1 MKKVVL
7 YIAFVLLALVRTPR
21 ADDDFF
27 DNLIVDEHMQQEVK
41 NAIEKEKAQTS
52 AGEILDKKPLE
63 LKIDADDQ
71 SKIKKSTKDAVLPI
85 EREMAPFGLKWLAS
99 KDEILELQ
107 VKLTPYAL
115 AGRFCTIELPGK
127 PQLSTLQCS

>member
-7 YIAFVLLALVRTPR
+7 YAAFGLFALAHTAR

-41 NAIEKEKAQTS
+41 NTIEKEKAQIS

-71 SKIKKSTKDAVLPI
+71 SKTKPV
-85 EREMAPFGLKWLAS
+85 
-99 KDEILELQ
+99 
-107 VKLTPYAL
+107 
-115 AGRFCTIELPGK
+115 
-127 PQLSTLQCS
+127 